1 MKKQLQTFSLFITCL
16 LAAGAN
22 NLWST
27 GTHHSG
33 YTRIIFTD
41 TLSPVGNSKQK
52 VSFQKKFQYDNE
64 GKITFIE
71 TEEHN
76 IKIDYDTRCNKQ
88 VRSTRISKAKGDSV
102 VYNFTYDANC
112 QLATG
117 ESSDGIKLGF
127 KFDSLN
133 RLITIIEGSRKIN
146 IVYSNS
152 GLPRKVSLGNRDYL
166 DNIYDSSGKIIRRHG
181 YSWWRPPVGTYR
193 VFRIMFP
200 ILKDTETL
208 FGRLVRFSPGLNIA
222 EIRHLIG
229 EFTDR
234 PPIYDP

>member
-1 MKKQLQTFSLFITCL
+1 MKKELQLFSIFITCL
-16 LAAGAN
+16 LAAGGN
-22 NLWST
+22 DLWFDE
-27 GTHHSG
+27 THHSG
-33 YTRIIFTD
+33 YGTIVLTD
-41 TLSPVGNSKQK
+41 TVTPTGNPNAKEPFK
-52 VSFQKKFQYDNE
+52 KKFEYDKE

-76 IKIDYDTRCNKQ
+76 IKIEYDSRCNKQ
-88 VRSTRISKAKGDSV
+88 TRSTRISKQKGDSV
-102 VYNFTYDANC
+102 VYNFTYNASC

-166 DNIYDSSGKIIRRHG
+166 DNIYDSSGKIMSRRS

-193 VFRIMFP
+193 VFRIMYP

-208 FGRLVRFSPGLNIA
+208 FGRLVKFNPGFNIA
-222 EIRHLIG
+222 EIRYLVWQ
-229 EFTDR
+229 FTDR